1 MGFFKTLFYSN
12 EMAEL
17 EEIMKLLLDK
27 IRNIYNNSEKT
38 HYKDRPNSS
47 NFLRME
53 YGYGTI
59 IKPNTDI
66 TLGMD
71 IVTIL
76 PKMNYCREYILI
88 VKKDDYNRFNEMS
101 AEFSHKVNRYMQLLK
116 KTDTPISTNMLDII
130 RFYKDYVL
138 SFNYSYKY
146 VVE

>member
-1 MGFFKTLFYSN
+1 
-12 EMAEL
+12 MAEL

-27 IRNIYNNSEKT
+27 IRSIYNNSEKT
-38 HYKDRPNSS
+38 HYEDHPNSS
-47 NFLRME
+47 YFLRME

-76 PKMNYCREYILI
+76 PKINYGREHILI

-116 KTDTPISTNMLDII
+116 KTNTPISTSMLDII